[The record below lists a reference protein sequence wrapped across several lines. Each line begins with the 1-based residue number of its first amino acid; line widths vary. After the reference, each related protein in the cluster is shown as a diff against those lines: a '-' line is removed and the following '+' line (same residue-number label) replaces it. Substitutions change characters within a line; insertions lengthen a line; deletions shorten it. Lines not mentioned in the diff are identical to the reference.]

1 MSVAIEGRGSL
12 DVESFCSFVSWL
24 FFIMCFFHFSFRRH
38 LFQKASGL
46 ARNEGNR
53 LKEVEA
59 LRAQVVKYT
68 KDRGWQDKKAQ
79 LLRQAKALKK
89 SAISTNDASH
99 GLTGGSGKAAHAHVD
114 PVPERRATDIIYERS
129 LNRMAH

>member
-1 MSVAIEGRGSL
+1 M
-12 DVESFCSFVSWL
+12 
-24 FFIMCFFHFSFRRH
+24 RH

-53 LKEVEA
+53 LKEVES

-68 KDRGWQDKKAQ
+68 KDRGWQDRKQ
-79 LLRQAKALKK
+79 QVLRQAKAMKK
-89 SAISTNDASH
+89 SALA
-99 GLTGGSGKAAHAHVD
+99 TGAATAGNPLVQID
-114 PVPERRATDIIYERS
+114 PVPERRATDIIYERA